1 VGVEGREFSGVP
13 IMTEVMQADKS
24 SRENIAMFLE
34 TIDDEDLKVLLKGQI
49 DNILAVGA
57 NTSDQSSRQEFFDAV
72 QELINQKMG
81 ESSED

>member
-1 VGVEGREFSGVP
+1 
-13 IMTEVMQADKS
+13 MTEVMQADKS